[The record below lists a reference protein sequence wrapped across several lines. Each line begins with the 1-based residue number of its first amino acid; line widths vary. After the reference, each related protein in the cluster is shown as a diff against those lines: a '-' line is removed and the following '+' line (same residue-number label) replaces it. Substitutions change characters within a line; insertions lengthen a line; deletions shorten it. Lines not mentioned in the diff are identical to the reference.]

1 MKINFKSILLIIKN
15 NWQYKLLSL
24 FLAIIVWFIIVQY
37 VNPEDTRHINDIK
50 IQVNTEDSVPVGEG
64 LVLVTDYDESL
75 NIVYKASRDVISVL
89 NTDRITAYV
98 DLSSATKSGEYSFP
112 VKVDTNGQNII
123 ILEQSVTYATLKFEK
138 AATAQI
144 PIVVKAEG
152 SVPEG
157 YVMRE
162 PVCVPSALNIE
173 GPESKVSQI
182 VAAEIVIN
190 QKEFKETKVYNCDY
204 IFVDADGNE
213 VSKDYITSDFQKI
226 DVTVA
231 VQKTKTIPITVK
243 LINSSGGYE
252 NSFANVTVE
261 PSTITVAGS
270 EEVLE
275 TLNSY
280 DLGTIDVTDKM
291 DDFTQQFVVS
301 LQNGLKN
308 VDGVENV
315 TVNVSFGEVKTKK
328 LTFKQFQIENL
339 PANQK
344 AEIVNKS
351 VDVVFRGIA
360 ADISRLTENDIK
372 IVLDFNNKEQPL
384 GKNDIALYVVIPD
397 TYKIGVV
404 GKKTVTVNISK

>member
-1 MKINFKSILLIIKN
+1 MKINLKSILLLVKN

-24 FLAIIVWFIIVQY
+24 LLAIIVWFIIVQY

-64 LVLVTDYDESL
+64 LVLVTDYDETL
-75 NIVYKASRDVISVL
+75 DIVYKASRDVISVL

-112 VKVDTNGQNII
+112 VKIDTNGQNII
-123 ILEQSVTYATLKFEK
+123 ILEQSVSYATLKFEK
-138 AATAQI
+138 SATAQI

-162 PVCVPSALNIE
+162 PVCVPSAINVE
-173 GPESKVSQI
+173 GPESEISRIVS
-182 VAAEIVIN
+182 AEVVIN

-213 VSKDYITSDFQKI
+213 VTKEYITSDFDKV
-226 DVTVA
+226 DVTIS

-243 LINSSGGYE
+243 LINSAGGYE
-252 NSFANVTVE
+252 DSFASVLVE

-275 TLNSY
+275 TLNNY
-280 DLGTIDVTDKM
+280 DLGTIDVADKTE
-291 DDFTQQFVVS
+291 DFSQQFVVS

-308 VDGVENV
+308 VDGIENV
-315 TVNVSFGEVKTKK
+315 TVNVDFGEIKTKK
-328 LTFKQFQIENL
+328 ITFNQFQIDNL
-339 PANQK
+339 PPNQK
-344 AEIVNKS
+344 VEIINKS
-351 VDVVFRGIA
+351 IDIVFRGIA
-360 ADISRLTENDIK
+360 ADISKLSAADVK
-372 IVLDFNNKEQPL
+372 IVVDFNGKEQAL
-384 GKNDIALYVVIPD
+384 GKNDVAVSVTIPD